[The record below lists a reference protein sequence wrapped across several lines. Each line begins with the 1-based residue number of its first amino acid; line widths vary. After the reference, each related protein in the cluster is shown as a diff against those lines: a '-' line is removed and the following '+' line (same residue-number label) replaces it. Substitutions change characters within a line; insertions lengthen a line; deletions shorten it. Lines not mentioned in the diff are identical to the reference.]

1 MRCIALQ
8 EEVADPALGRG
19 EEVGVELNPLRLPL
33 LFPSLRLEQQLLLQ
47 PLLARLR
54 QVANFDCF
62 CVGNLVKWNPLIW

>member
-8 EEVADPALGRG
+8 EEVAGPALGRG
-19 EEVGVELNPLRLPL
+19 EEVGVELSPLRLPL